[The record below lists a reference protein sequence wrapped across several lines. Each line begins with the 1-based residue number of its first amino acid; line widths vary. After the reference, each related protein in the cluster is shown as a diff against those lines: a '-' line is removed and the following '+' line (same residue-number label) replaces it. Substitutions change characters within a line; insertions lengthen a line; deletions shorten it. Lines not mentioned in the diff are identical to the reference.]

1 MSTASRIT
9 TRQIDALVDAHFRA
23 ERDHDIAAIVSGFTD
38 DAEHDV
44 AGRPGDP
51 LHGREQI
58 AYFYR
63 SLFKDLEFDRF
74 EPVRRWYGDGHVV
87 DESILHAT
95 AVGTPFG
102 LPGRGRRVS
111 ARILHVFDFAGEMIT
126 RESAWLD
133 VAAIMA
139 QLA

>member
-1 MSTASRIT
+1 MGTASRIT

-23 ERDHDIAAIVSGFTD
+23 ERDRDIAAIASGFAEG
-38 DAEHDV
+38 AEHDV
-44 AGRPGDP
+44 AGRPGHP

-58 AYFYR
+58 ASYYR
-63 SLFKDLEFDRF
+63 SLLKDLKFNRF
-74 EPVRRWYGDGHVV
+74 EPVRRWYGDDHVV
-87 DESILHAT
+87 DASILYAT

-102 LPGRGRRVS
+102 LPGRERRV
-111 ARILHVFDFAGEMIT
+111 LHVFDLAGEMIT